1 MKLMPNREKIDE
13 SHSPSPEEA
22 EGTTTAYIILC
33 DGCDAEFYS
42 EEAYKVSSVFTYFD
56 GQKMKTEMSLVHTK

>member
-1 MKLMPNREKIDE
+1 MQLYDRVKRMKLMPNREKIDE
-13 SHSPSPEEA
+13 SRSPSPEEP

-42 EEAYKVSSVFTYFD
+42 EEAYKVSF
-56 GQKMKTEMSLVHTK
+56 LIL